1 MGAIEKYKI
10 EIVKRTKEILQDFYP
25 TFIKEDREVTFL
37 MNCLLGLI
45 IAITEAEKIDKKL
58 LRGKIDEE
66 FIRNIPDKVG
76 FIQLKR
82 IDLDLADKDLTEIN
96 LNVGHKSDLLGRYK
110 LWFITRLRNC
120 IAHQNIYGINEDS
133 KWICVRLWNINN
145 SKKDFEIV
153 FTIDELKNYAIELA
167 TKYLETNQQNIPINS
182 DRHI

>member
-10 EIVKRTKEILQDFYP
+10 EIVKRTKEILQDYYP
-25 TFIKEDREVTFL
+25 IFIEKDREVTFL

-76 FIQLKR
+76 FIQLR
-82 IDLDLADKDLTEIN
+82 RLDLDLADKDLTEIN
-96 LNVGHKSDLLGRYK
+96 LNVGHKSDLLGQDK
-110 LWFITRLRNC
+110 FWFITKLRNC

-133 KWICVRLWNINN
+133 EWIGVRLWNINN
-145 SKKDFEIV
+145 SKKDFEII

-167 TKYLETNQQNIPINS
+167 TNYLEINQQNI
-182 DRHI
+182 